1 MRSGVS
7 ALLRADMP
15 AAQDNF
21 SEAVM
26 LDNKYAEAHN
36 KLSALY
42 HTILYFRLA
51 SYFDFDFDFDYDFYF
66 ESDFDFEF
74 DFDFS
79 CESELALYLTFLP

>member
-26 LDNKYAEAHN
+26 LDKNYAEAHN

-42 HTILYFRLA
+42 HRAGNYYFIDLFYEHSVSRLHINLCRLY
-51 SYFDFDFDFDYDFYF
+51 S
-66 ESDFDFEF
+66 
-74 DFDFS
+74 
-79 CESELALYLTFLP
+79 

>member
-42 HTILYFRLA
+42 HRAGNYYTLDLHLTLILT
-51 SYFDFDFDFDYDFYF
+51 
-66 ESDFDFEF
+66 
-74 DFDFS
+74 
-79 CESELALYLTFLP
+79 LTMTFTLNLTLTLKLILTSAVNLN